1 MTLHPAAQ
9 TFYEG
14 YSYQSVFGSFR
25 IIVSSAA
32 KSFDIIGGAVVTD
45 HSNGARVAAQSRLAA
60 SIGPNPYFEFG
71 FYIRWLLMMYSI
83 RDDYI
88 LGSSC

>member
-14 YSYQSVFGSFR
+14 YGYQSVFGSFR

-32 KSFDIIGGAVVTD
+32 KSFDIIGGD

-60 SIGPNPYFEFG
+60 SIGPNAP
-71 FYIRWLLMMYSI
+71 LSI
-83 RDDYI
+83 SNYMFVGCCFTHLFLNALHVLVESFD
-88 LGSSC
+88 